1 MTTTEE
7 KQAKVLADWIDGDR
21 TVLPEAD
28 VMVAVWAMRA
38 DLAPKPNVSIED
50 VLARVESGPMSD
62 QEQVLDDNEDHDDF
76 VSQLFSQ
83 IETPVTPRVS
93 LEDVLARVE
102 SGPLAKSQKVPAVL
116 SEPNTAMQSANNN
129 RWWNAKW
136 LAGGLAAALVLFT
149 LLPSGFEAPVT
160 EDSIFAPKYETE
172 KALAAEEVE
181 NELPEAEP
189 EQANRQQKMPASAK
203 PTPAKR
209 TAPEDQPTI
218 SQPST
223 SSPSGSGLVTPSTP
237 VDSDKK
243 DSTKGIQVAQDMAT
257 PVPETDLIKSER
269 AEEKVENNAT
279 ELFGVVGGESVT
291 EGAIPSA
298 PTAMAEQVL
307 EEEVLSE
314 PEEAELDD
322 AVVVVDSVQSTVVE
336 TVAKESRSRPKRDWR
351 KKSKSAAPSAE
362 MSMEAEPAPQSRA
375 ASAEDAD
382 TDQSDE
388 SLPSLLTSTERQQM
402 QSLSSAEE
410 VQARCDTQEPTKSL
424 ERIWVTSLNKTPSDA
439 ITILL
444 LSNQYNHGDPR
455 YLKRNWLLLA
465 TQYRN
470 AGQTDQ
476 ALRYEQLAQ
485 GLP

>member
-1 MTTTEE
+1 MTTSEE

-21 TVLPEAD
+21 TALPESD

-50 VLARVESGPMSD
+50 VLARVESGPLSN
-62 QEQVLDDNEDHDDF
+62 QEQVLDDNEDLDDF

-83 IETPVTPRVS
+83 IETSATPRVS

-102 SGPLAKSQKVPAVL
+102 SGPLAKSQKVPGVL
-116 SEPNTAMQSANNN
+116 SEASTAMQSANNN

-149 LLPSGFEAPVT
+149 LLPSGFEAPVS
-160 EDSIFAPKYETE
+160 EDSIFAPKYEAE
-172 KALAAEEVE
+172 KTLAAEEVE

-189 EQANRQQKMPASAK
+189 EQVSRQQKVPASAK
-203 PTPAKR
+203 PTPDKR
-209 TAPEDQPTI
+209 KSFDDQPTI
-218 SQPST
+218 SQSST
-223 SSPSGSGLVTPSTP
+223 SSPSDSGLVMPSRP

-243 DSTKGIQVAQDMAT
+243 DSTKGIQVSQDMAT
-257 PVPETDLIKSER
+257 PVSEADLIKSER
-269 AEEKVENNAT
+269 AEEEVENKAT
-279 ELFGVVGGESVT
+279 ELFGVVGGESV
-291 EGAIPSA
+291 IPSS
-298 PTAMAEQVL
+298 PTAMAEQIV

-322 AVVVVDSVQSTVVE
+322 VVVAVDSVQSTVVE

-351 KKSKSAAPSAE
+351 KKSKSVAPSAE
-362 MSMEAEPAPQSRA
+362 MSMAAELAPQSRA

-382 TDQSDE
+382 IDQFDE

-402 QSLSSAEE
+402 QSWSSAEE
-410 VQARCDTQEPTKSL
+410 VQARCNTQEPTKSL
-424 ERIWVTSLNKTPSDA
+424 ERIWVASLNKTPSDA

-444 LSNQYNHGDPR
+444 LSHRYDHGDQR

>member
-1 MTTTEE
+1 
-7 KQAKVLADWIDGDR
+7 
-21 TVLPEAD
+21 
-28 VMVAVWAMRA
+28 
-38 DLAPKPNVSIED
+38 
-50 VLARVESGPMSD
+50 
-62 QEQVLDDNEDHDDF
+62 
-76 VSQLFSQ
+76 
-83 IETPVTPRVS
+83 
-93 LEDVLARVE
+93 
-102 SGPLAKSQKVPAVL
+102 
-116 SEPNTAMQSANNN
+116 
-129 RWWNAKW
+129 
-136 LAGGLAAALVLFT
+136 
-149 LLPSGFEAPVT
+149 LPSGFEAPVT